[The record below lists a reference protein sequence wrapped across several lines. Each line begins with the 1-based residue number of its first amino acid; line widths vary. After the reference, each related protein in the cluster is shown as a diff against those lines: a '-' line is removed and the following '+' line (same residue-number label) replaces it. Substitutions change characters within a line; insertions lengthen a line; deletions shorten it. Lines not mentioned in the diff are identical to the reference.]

1 MHLYKVRLSVE
12 EASVWLLLLE
22 VVINAN
28 SEIPTL
34 NRKTDFIFLSS
45 ISASDPL
52 LESRSWLV

>member
-12 EASVWLLLLE
+12 EASVLLLLLE
-22 VVINAN
+22 VMINAN